1 MNNTYNILHFMGY
14 CHRIWLI
21 IWGNIGIK
29 SVTSSVIIYN
39 NTSRSNFNI
48 SRKLILG
55 VIGCIHRMY
64 RRIHPKST
72 TRLVSFDFQF
82 PSLDSKWK
90 LRQHGKAVIINFKSS
105 SVLPPGYYLLFP
117 FSLSNV
123 KSKKMSEVY
132 YSVVRLV

>member
-1 MNNTYNILHFMGY
+1 MGY

-64 RRIHPKST
+64 RRFPSDIDHTVSLT
-72 TRLVSFDFQF
+72 ELVSVLF
-82 PSLDSKWK
+82 PSSDSKWK
-90 LRQHGKAVIINFKSS
+90 LKTLGNMGRQ
-105 SVLPPGYYLLFP
+105 
-117 FSLSNV
+117 
-123 KSKKMSEVY
+123 
-132 YSVVRLV
+132 